1 VETSKSK
8 TADARNSAEDRV
20 STDSPTDAGAPPETL
35 SKSPGTNPRRPS
47 SAAADTAR
55 PKAQTLQTDEG
66 IDGMANPTEVNGR
79 ITDAVTQTNV
89 KVVAEAPAI
98 AMGNVYQ
105 AAAHS
110 SGILMENAVAQ
121 HQSSQTLAQTTV
133 AAVVA
138 GLVSG
143 N

>member
-1 VETSKSK
+1 
-8 TADARNSAEDRV
+8 
-20 STDSPTDAGAPPETL
+20 
-35 SKSPGTNPRRPS
+35 
-47 SAAADTAR
+47 
-55 PKAQTLQTDEG
+55 
-66 IDGMANPTEVNGR
+66 MANPTEVNGR

-121 HQSSQTLAQTTV
+121 QQSSQTLAQSTV

-138 GLVSG
+138 SLVNG
-143 N
+143 D